1 MSELEV
7 SLLLTMIGPLNSEAT
22 LLSDP
27 PSTLSDLDT
36 LISVAAVTFN
46 PGSSLISSPVTV
58 ATGVLIISSLPV
70 AELNLLFPL

>member
-1 MSELEV
+1 M
-7 SLLLTMIGPLNSEAT
+7 LTIIGPLNSEAT

-27 PSTLSDLDT
+27 PSTLRDRAT
-36 LISVAAVTFN
+36 LTSVAAVTFK